1 MAAAAIGTTRRAGLL
16 AVAVG
21 GTVFGGYRMYQRE
34 AEEMPAAAPPP
45 GTLYA
50 EAARRG
56 DGATSCAV
64 CAAVAP
70 SSLGAVSH
78 GSNYAKIDAATLLRG
93 VAALEAGLDGEVV
106 GPEAVSTS
114 FGAERLVR
122 RGTGS
127 AWTWLG
133 ASARE
138 PRWVGDEQSVVL
150 WLAEPSAFTASPLGA
165 LEFLDAAHSR
175 NRLRG
180 CIEAMLRAG

>member
-127 AWTWLG
+127 AHACARLRPYACRHTRLH
-133 ASARE
+133 ARRHTRSRE
-138 PRWVGDEQSVVL
+138 PYIVM
-150 WLAEPSAFTASPLGA
+150 AST
-165 LEFLDAAHSR
+165 H
-175 NRLRG
+175 
-180 CIEAMLRAG
+180 I